1 MTNTEHK
8 VLLTKSSQTL
18 ERGRAILAKLQMAI
32 DKSNTLLQ
40 CHPKQDIGA

>member
-18 ERGRAILAKLQMAI
+18 ERGRTTLAKLQIAI
-32 DKSNTLLQ
+32 NRSNTLLQ
-40 CHPKQDIGA
+40 CHPKQNIEA